1 MDSIFKLN
9 ETDKLFNRNYLYT
22 DRKCDFNKIHDWM
35 NITNN
40 EVKNVN
46 GQYNFRKLIDT
57 YQNKV
62 QKMIDN
68 SKQPCDKCNIQFID
82 TDMHYKPISKTWV
95 CGRCADNRVKFK
107 MDDYKLNDQPDFIK
121 DATALELNLCSINM
135 VNT

>member
-35 NITNN
+35 KITNN

-68 SKQPCDKCNIQFID
+68 SKHACEKCNIQFID
-82 TDMHYKPISKTWV
+82 TDMSKNLYPKNGYV
-95 CGRCADNRVKFK
+95 V
-107 MDDYKLNDQPDFIK
+107 
-121 DATALELNLCSINM
+121 DALTVGSRSIWII
-135 VNT
+135 TS